1 VIAIVVAFGDEVKDY
16 LRRERFRVVE
26 SRHPLRS
33 YRSPSRPN
41 VVVVEGGAG
50 RLRAED
56 ATSQAIERYGPDAI
70 VSAGFAGGAK
80 PGLKSGDL
88 FICNRLVSV
97 EGPAESWSL
106 DAASDRV
113 VEKADLLVEGSRT
126 YDFCECL
133 TVPQLV
139 SKSSVKAWIGPAF
152 DVSLIDMESYWV
164 SVTASAYS
172 VPHLVVRSVLDPVDE
187 TLPAFVEEAVSAEGG
202 SSLWRAFR
210 HVVTR
215 PGEIPR
221 LARLAAQARAARA
234 SLCGFLESLTSEMD
248 EGRKTEEEIQDAR
261 DKHSPFVFRPS
272 SR

>member
-1 VIAIVVAFGDEVKDY
+1 LTWDRVGVIAIVVAFGDEVKDY

-50 RLRAED
+50 RLRAEE

-88 FICNRLVSV
+88 FICDRLLSV
-97 EGPAESWSL
+97 EGPSDSWSPG
-106 DAASDRV
+106 AAMEQI
-113 VEKADLLVEGSRT
+113 VESGGFLPGGKRYAAGG
-126 YDFCECL
+126 CL

-139 SKSSVKAWIGPAF
+139 SKSSVKAWIGETFP
-152 DVSLIDMESYWV
+152 VSVIDMESYWV
-164 SVTASAYS
+164 SATAAAYG
-172 VPHLVVRSVLDPVDE
+172 VPHLVVRSVLDPME
-187 TLPAFVEEAVSAEGG
+187 ESLPSFVEEAVSAGGG
-202 SSLWRAFR
+202 SNLWRAFR
-210 HVVTR
+210 YASVR
-215 PGEIPR
+215 PAEIPR

-234 SLCGFLESLTSEMD
+234 SLCGFLATLTSD
-248 EGRKTEEEIQDAR
+248 DIQPR
-261 DKHSPFVFRPS
+261 MVGINSRS
-272 SR
+272 S